1 MALELKV
8 EGVSAGYGA
17 VRALEGVS
25 INVKQGETVALLGT
39 NGNGKSTLMKCLT
52 GLVTPRT
59 GSITLTVDG
68 VVHNLIGKGPQE
80 IVDLGVSMVAEGR
93 RLFPRLTVEEN
104 LYLGAY
110 RPAARAALAK
120 NLEFCYTMFP
130 VLKERHNQ
138 LAGSMSGGQQHMVAI
153 ARALMSAP
161 KLLLVDEPSVGL
173 SPLLVSQT
181 IEKIGE
187 LNRKHGMTVLMAEQ
201 NFHQTIKIAH
211 RGYVLVHGE
220 IAFESRD
227 VAELENNDLV
237 KNLYLGG

>member
-8 EGVSAGYGA
+8 EGLSAGYGA

-25 INVKQGETVALLGT
+25 ISVMQGETVALLGT

-52 GLVTPRT
+52 GLVLPRAGT
-59 GSITLTVDG
+59 ITLTVDG
-68 VVHNLIGKGPQE
+68 VVHNLVGKGPQE
-80 IVDLGVSMVAEGR
+80 IVELGVAMVAEGR

-110 RPAARAALAK
+110 RKAARAEIGK
-120 NLEFCYTMFP
+120 NLDFCITLFP
-130 VLKERHNQ
+130 ILKERFKQ
-138 LAGSMSGGQQHMVAI
+138 LAGSMSGGQQQMVAI

-201 NFHQTIKIAH
+201 NFHQTVKIAH

-227 VAELENNDLV
+227 VAELENNEMV
-237 KNLYLGG
+237 KNLYLGT

>member
-8 EGVSAGYGA
+8 EGLSAGYGA

-25 INVKQGETVALLGT
+25 ISVKQGETVALLGT

-52 GLVTPRT
+52 GLVLPRA
-59 GSITLTVDG
+59 GSITLDVDG
-68 VVHNLIGKGPQE
+68 VTHNLVGKGPQE
-80 IVDLGVSMVAEGR
+80 IVELGVAMVAEGR

-110 RPAARAALAK
+110 RKAARAEIGK
-120 NLEFCYTMFP
+120 NLDFCLTLFP
-130 VLKERHNQ
+130 ILKERFKQ
-138 LAGSMSGGQQHMVAI
+138 LAGSMSGGQQQMVAI

-201 NFHQTIKIAH
+201 NFHQTVKIAH

-227 VAELENNDLV
+227 VAELENNEMV
-237 KNLYLGG
+237 KNLYLGT

>member
-1 MALELKV
+1 MALELQ
-8 EGVSAGYGA
+8 VSGLEAGYGA
-17 VRALEGVS
+17 VRALQGVS
-25 INVKQGETVALLGT
+25 LHVKEGETVALLGT

-52 GLVTPRT
+52 GLVRPTA
-59 GSITLTVDG
+59 GSITLTMDG
-68 VVHNLIGKGPQE
+68 VAHNLIGKGPQE
-80 IVDLGVSMVAEGR
+80 IVDLGVAMVAEGR

-110 RPAARAALAK
+110 RPLARAELNK
-120 NLEFCYTMFP
+120 NLDFCYATFP
-130 VLKERHNQ
+130 ILKERRKQ
-138 LAGSMSGGQQHMVAI
+138 LAGSMSGGQQQMVAI

-187 LNRKHGMTVLMAEQ
+187 LNRHHGMTVLMAEQ

-220 IAFESRD
+220 IAFESND
-227 VAELENNDLV
+227 VAELENNEMV
-237 KNLYLGG
+237 KNLYLGA

>member
-8 EGVSAGYGA
+8 EGLSAGYGA

-25 INVKQGETVALLGT
+25 ISVKQGETVALLGT

-52 GLVTPRT
+52 GLVLPRA
-59 GSITLTVDG
+59 GSITLDIDG
-68 VVHNLIGKGPQE
+68 VTHNLVGKGPQE
-80 IVDLGVSMVAEGR
+80 IVELGVAMVAEGR

-110 RPAARAALAK
+110 RKAARAEIGK
-120 NLEFCYTMFP
+120 NLDFCITLFP
-130 VLKERHNQ
+130 ILKERFKQ
-138 LAGSMSGGQQHMVAI
+138 LAGSMSGGQQQMVAI

-201 NFHQTIKIAH
+201 NFHQTVKIAH

-227 VAELENNDLV
+227 VAELENNEMV
-237 KNLYLGG
+237 KNLYLGT

>member
-138 LAGSMSGGQQHMVAI
+138 LAGSMSGGQQQMVAI

-237 KNLYLGG
+237 KNLYLGA